1 MSLLGLDAKVY
12 RNTGTYGSPTWTE
25 WSFIKETTLSLSK
38 GEADATTRANGGWK
52 ATIGTLKDGSL
63 EITAIHDTSDAQ
75 YLAAYQAFYQDTVS
89 DLAVVDGPIATV
101 GTRGL
106 RASFMVTAL
115 DRGDPL
121 EDVKTTTMTLKPTYS
136 SNDPAEWHTAS

>member
-25 WSFIKETTLSLSK
+25 WDFVKETTLSLSK
-38 GEADATTRANGGWK
+38 SEADATTRANGGWK
-52 ATIGTLKDGSL
+52 ATIGSLKDASL

-75 YLAAYQAFYQDTVS
+75 YLAAIQAFVS
-89 DLAVVDGPIATV
+89 GAAFDLVIADGPIATV
-101 GTRGL
+101 GTRGY
-106 RASFMVTAL
+106 RASFEVMGL

-121 EDVKTTTMTLKPTYS
+121 EDVKTATLTLKPTYS
-136 SNDPAEWHTAS
+136 ANAPAEWHTAS

>member
-25 WSFIKETTLSLSK
+25 WDWIKETTLSLSK
-38 GEADATTRANGGWK
+38 SEADATTRANGGWR
-52 ATIGTLKDGSL
+52 AIVGALKDGSI
-63 EITAIHDTSDAQ
+63 EITGPHDTADAQ
-75 YLAAYQAFYQDTVS
+75 YLAAYRAFYLDTVF
-89 DLAVVDGPIATV
+89 DLAIVDGPIATV

-121 EDVKTTTMTLKPTYS
+121 EDVKTTSMTLKITKADDAPV
-136 SNDPAEWHTAS
+136 EWHTAS